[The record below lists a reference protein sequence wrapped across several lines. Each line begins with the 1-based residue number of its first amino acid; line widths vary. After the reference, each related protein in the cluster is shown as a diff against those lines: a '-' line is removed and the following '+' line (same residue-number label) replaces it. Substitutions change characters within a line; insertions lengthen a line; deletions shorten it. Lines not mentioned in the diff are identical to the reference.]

1 MKKLK
6 ILKRIFNFV
15 LCIVM
20 VITVIQLVPQN
31 IYAAIAEKGFIKVNA
46 ILIMKTENICMRT
59 VLDVLAQTK

>member
-20 VITVIQLVPQN
+20 VITVN
-31 IYAAIAEKGFIKVNA
+31 ISNFKGGIVYEEIEDIKED
-46 ILIMKTENICMRT
+46 I
-59 VLDVLAQTK
+59 